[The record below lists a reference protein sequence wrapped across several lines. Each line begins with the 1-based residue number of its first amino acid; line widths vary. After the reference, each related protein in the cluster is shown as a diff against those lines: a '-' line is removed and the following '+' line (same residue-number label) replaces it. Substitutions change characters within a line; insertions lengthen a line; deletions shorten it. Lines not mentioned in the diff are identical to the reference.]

1 MKTLLIKLFTVP
13 ILCVALF
20 CAGCANFPAPDSIAA
35 LLAKQAV
42 IAVAQHYGGD
52 KAGELASAGLSAA
65 AEVMQGYVNKQ
76 PPLQV
81 AAASP
86 GVTGVGQVIVNYL
99 VDRGYVTQGV
109 VNQIHDAAQ
118 IAANATPKK

>member
-1 MKTLLIKLFTVP
+1 MKHLITLP
-13 ILCVALF
+13 ILVAILF
-20 CAGCANFPAPDSIAA
+20 FAPGCANFPAPDSVAGR
-35 LLAKQAV
+35 LAQSAV
-42 IAVAQHYGGD
+42 VAVAQHYGGD

-86 GVTGVGQVIVNYL
+86 GVAGVGQVIVNYL
-99 VDRGYVTQGV
+99 VDRGYVTQGTV
-109 VNQIHDAAQ
+109 QQIHDAAS
-118 IAANATPKK
+118 IAANVTAKK